1 MKAPKND
8 NYPQF
13 WFGFALGGAVCGLA
27 AVAMGTKQGRTILKK
42 TMKYIEDI
50 EGEPDQIHQ
59 LTDIVSTLTST
70 LLEGSTAPRRKAVVE
85 TKDSTP
91 FSPMYPPDESTKKPA
106 ATAKKTA
113 KAEDDSTLGSIIDKM
128 RNITADRK
136 MENKFFKKPTKK

>member
-42 TMKYIEDI
+42 TMKYIEDV
-50 EGEPDQIHQ
+50 EGQPDQIHQ
-59 LTDIVSTLTST
+59 LTDIVTTLTST
-70 LLEGSTAPRRKAVVE
+70 ILEGTSLPRTKVVENTSTNTPVPTPKKAVE
-85 TKDSTP
+85 TS
-91 FSPMYPPDESTKKPA
+91 
-106 ATAKKTA
+106 KKTA
-113 KAEDDSTLGSIIDKM
+113 PVEDDSTLGSIIDKM
-128 RNITADRK
+128 RSITADRK

>member
-1 MKAPKND
+1 MKQKND

-42 TMKYIEDI
+42 TMKYIEDV
-50 EGEPDQIHQ
+50 EGSPDQIHQ
-59 LTDIVSTLTST
+59 LTDIVTTITST
-70 LLEGSTAPRRKAVVE
+70 ILEGTTASRRKSAEPTTAPVE
-85 TKDSTP
+85 APVRPANEASKKPVTA
-91 FSPMYPPDESTKKPA
+91 TKKAGPI
-106 ATAKKTA
+106 
-113 KAEDDSTLGSIIDKM
+113 EDDSTIGSIIDKM

>member
-42 TMKYIEDI
+42 TMKYIEDV
-50 EGEPDQIHQ
+50 EGQPDQIHQ
-59 LTDIVSTLTST
+59 LTDIVTTLTST
-70 LLEGSTAPRRKAVVE
+70 ILEGTSAPRAKVVE
-85 TKDSTP
+85 N
-91 FSPMYPPDESTKKPA
+91 PA
-106 ATAKKTA
+106 TNAPVPAPRKVAETSKKTPPV
-113 KAEDDSTLGSIIDKM
+113 EDDSTLGSIIDKM
-128 RNITADRK
+128 RSITADRK